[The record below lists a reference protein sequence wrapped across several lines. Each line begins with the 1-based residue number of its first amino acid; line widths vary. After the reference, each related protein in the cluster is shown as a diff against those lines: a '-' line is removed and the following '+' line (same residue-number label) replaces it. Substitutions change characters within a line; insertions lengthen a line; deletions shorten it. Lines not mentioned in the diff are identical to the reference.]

1 MMATPRGPS
10 TSSGGGGSPHGHCR
24 PHEAQS
30 TDVSLTRSPPHHHGE
45 VIARATGSGD
55 TRGLV
60 TDPTPLG
67 GVADHRVI
75 PVPRPSSGA
84 VGGALRWMDP
94 SRSFLRA

>member
-1 MMATPRGPS
+1 MSRSRGP
-10 TSSGGGGSPHGHCR
+10 
-24 PHEAQS
+24 
-30 TDVSLTRSPPHHHGE
+30 PPHHGE

-55 TRGLV
+55 TQGPV

-75 PVPRPSSGA
+75 PVPRPPSGA